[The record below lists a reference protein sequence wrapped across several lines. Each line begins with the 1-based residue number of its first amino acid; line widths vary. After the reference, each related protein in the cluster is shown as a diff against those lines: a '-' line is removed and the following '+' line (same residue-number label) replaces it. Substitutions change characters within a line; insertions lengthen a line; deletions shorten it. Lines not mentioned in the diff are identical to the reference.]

1 MSNKRRFR
9 IDLWDQKRY
18 RLETESGLKVK
29 EIVILKSDVPQPV
42 VCVVEDRDG
51 GCEVCQYDLHGVFNP
66 ESKFNSFDLVMIE
79 LEPYVSDDFQIG
91 PMGAYEHIEEISEWD
106 GTLLDGLA
114 DFEGDDFDSLK
125 IRELDRSNTYDTYK
139 NLGKD
144 K

>member
-18 RLETESGLKVK
+18 RLETESGRKVK

-66 ESKFNSFDLVMIE
+66 ESKHRSYDLVMIE

-125 IRELDRSNTYDTYK
+125 MRELDRTTMYDTTK
-139 NLGKD
+139 NIGKG